1 MIKTHIPARPRN
13 KKIVPT
19 GGASISPSI
28 SSAVGSSHT
37 HNNKSLLDLINQGN
51 IDVLSKLFVDESDNL
66 YTTQNFY
73 SQQGVSAYGIGSGG
87 SGGGDISKLPS
98 WAGYTPAMVDYYVS
112 AGLLVPFYNDMQS
125 RVGAIEA
132 GGGSGGGSTVTWGT
146 ESGGYVPLTVEGVS
160 KSVALSTH
168 THSQYSLTTHNH
180 SGVYEPVFTKNE
192 AFNKDFGTTLGTI
205 AQGNDSR
212 IVNGQTAYGWGN
224 HASAGYALNTALTAH
239 INKVDNPHSVT
250 KTQVGLSNVLN
261 VASYSKTESDA
272 SITNAISSIEI
283 GGRNLVLNS
292 KDFQTGSPA
301 SGLSSS
307 LTGEGYLQVVAEAG
321 NGNYVDGFLKTGYGT
336 LLNSGALKGG
346 DLITVSMEAKSP
358 NSTVLPSLYLKVGY
372 PYIQFKGTLSDKFS
386 KISFTTTWEEA
397 GYTSFTLG
405 FSGLVG
411 TYIFKNIKLEKGNK
425 ATDWTPAPEDQVSDW
440 STTDEASFS
449 YIKNKPTTLAGYGI
463 TDGVTTN
470 TTQTISGAKTFSAN
484 LAASVSVK
492 TPKVIF
498 SAAGW
503 SLEQVGTELQM
514 KHNGTAKMRFLSGGS
529 IVATQE
535 ITAYS

>member
-73 SQQGVSAYGIGSGG
+73 SQQGASAYGIGSGG
-87 SGGGDISKLPS
+87 SGGGGDISKLPS

-132 GGGSGGGSTVTWGT
+132 GGGGGGSTVTWGT

-160 KSVALSTH
+160 KSVAL
-168 THSQYSLTTHNH
+168 TTHNH
-180 SGVYEPVFTKNE
+180 SGVYEPVFSKNT
-192 AFNKDFGTTLGTI
+192 AFNKAFGTTSGTV

-212 IVNGQTAYGWGN
+212 IENGQTAYSWGN

-272 SITNAISSIEI
+272 SITNAISAIEI
-283 GGRNLVLNS
+283 GGRNLLLNS
-292 KDFQTGSPA
+292 KTFNEGSGSTGIT
-301 SGLSSS
+301 SSI
-307 LTGEGYLQVVAEAG
+307 TEEGYLSVVAEVG
-321 NGNYVDGFLKTGYGT
+321 NGNWFTGFMPSGYGA
-336 LLNSGALKGG
+336 LLNGG
-346 DLITVSMEAKSP
+346 ILSQNDLITVSMEVKSP
-358 NSTVLPSLYLKVGY
+358 NSTTPPSLYLKGDY
-372 PYIQFKGTLSDKFS
+372 NYIGFEGNLSDNFS
-386 KISFTTTWEEA
+386 KVSFTTTWQEA
-397 GYTSFTLG
+397 GYTNFHLG
-405 FSGLVG
+405 FSGLSG

-440 STTDEASFS
+440 STTDVTSFS
-449 YIKNKPTTLAGYGI
+449 YIKNKPTTLSGYGI
-463 TDGVTTN
+463 TDAVTTN
-470 TTQTISGAKTFSAN
+470 TTQTITGAKTFSVN
-484 LAASVSVK
+484 LTASTSVT

-498 SAAGW
+498 AAAGW

-514 KHNGTAKMRFLSGGS
+514 KHNGTAKMRFLSGGA
-529 IVATQE
+529 IVATGE
-535 ITAYS
+535 VTAFVAAT